1 MQLPGPWETDFL
13 SLATSVLSQCPR
25 SLESGV
31 SDATTPQVDLASPKT
46 VGTPAVVLCVLPLIR
61 RGSPEMLVGV
71 IPLRRDP
78 AVNASGREA
87 VTGRAQFAVHNGSRL
102 FPSRVAADSGLS
114 IVVSSHAPHALV
126 EFSFAARGQLVTD
139 EADEGR
145 ADGLPD
151 LVALESDDHDRRTA
165 AVAPRVDAGAV
176 EPPHQRHRI
185 LLLRIDSFVQQ
196 RLHDASL
203 SPAVIADAHH
213 ISVSHLHRLFRSR
226 GVTVAAWIR
235 RQRLER
241 ARRDLG
247 DPAQRDVPVHRIAA
261 RWGFTG
267 HSTFTRAF
275 RAAYGTA
282 PQEVRRAVDGPP

>member
-1 MQLPGPWETDFL
+1 VEVT
-13 SLATSVLSQCPR
+13 SLVASVLSQWLR

-31 SDATTPQVDLASPKT
+31 LDATTPQVDLASLES
-46 VGTPAVVLCVLPLIR
+46 VATPAVMRCVLRLIR
-61 RGSPEMLVGV
+61 RGSPEMFVGV

-78 AVNASGREA
+78 AVSASRREA
-87 VTGRAQFAVHNGSRL
+87 VTDRAQFAVHDGSRL
-102 FPSRVAADSGLS
+102 FRSRVAADSGLS
-114 IVVSSHAPHALV
+114 IEVSSHAPHALV
-126 EFSFAARGQLVTD
+126 QFSFAVRGQLLTD
-139 EADEGR
+139 ETHEGR
-145 ADGLPD
+145 ADWPPD
-151 LVALESDDHDRRTA
+151 LAALESDDHDRRTT
-165 AVAPRVDAGAV
+165 AVASGLEAGAV
-176 EPPHQRHRI
+176 EPPNRHHRI
-185 LLLRIDSFVQQ
+185 LMLRIDSFVQQ
-196 RLHDASL
+196 RLHEASL

-235 RQRLER
+235 RQRLEG

-267 HSTFTRAF
+267 HSTFTHAF

-282 PQEVRRAVDGPP
+282 PQEVRRAGDGRP